1 MCWRRASAAF
11 FREARGLMSLAD
23 IAGRGTRAM
32 PWGGLAEGVH
42 TASIEVGE
50 KLLVQKVGVKRM
62 IFVCSNNN

>member
-1 MCWRRASAAF
+1 
-11 FREARGLMSLAD
+11 MSLAD

-62 IFVCSNNN
+62 IFMCSNNN